1 LLPPSHVSSCRRH
14 FVDQRVAHLFAIIR
28 IEIVERRFGRDLR
41 GRLLNARLPRHKD
54 CRADS
59 PWLATRDATS
69 SADNSLEDWRSSG
82 AKAAISCN
90 AIAVRKL
97 PTTRSM
103 RPLSAQKRKSCDFS
117 KGGALCLATMVRVH
131 FFRSHSGSVAA
142 LNILALLF
150 MIDPD
155 SPLLI
160 LEMMGRS

>member
-1 LLPPSHVSSCRRH
+1 MRNDVRNCLRHRMFSSCRRH

-41 GRLLNARLPRHKD
+41 GRVSNARLPRHKD

-59 PWLATRDATS
+59 PWLATRGATS
-69 SADNSLEDWRSSG
+69 SADNCLEDWRSSG
-82 AKAAISCN
+82 AKAATSCN
-90 AIAVRKL
+90 AIAVRI
-97 PTTRSM
+97 PTTRM

-142 LNILALLF
+142 LNILRYFL
-150 MIDPD
+150 
-155 SPLLI
+155 
-160 LEMMGRS
+160 